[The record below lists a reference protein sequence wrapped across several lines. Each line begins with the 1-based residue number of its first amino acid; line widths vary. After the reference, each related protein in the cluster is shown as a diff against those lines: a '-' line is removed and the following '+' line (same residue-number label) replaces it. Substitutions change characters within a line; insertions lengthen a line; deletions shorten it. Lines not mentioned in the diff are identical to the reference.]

1 MEIFKWMEW
10 IVARNEALSEVG
22 RPDDELVGFGYVH
35 LVEDIGAIHVPHD
48 TKVGARIAVDMG
60 ESLGIIFDGRAS
72 GTHHF
77 VAVYGLFAKE
87 ESLQQVLH
95 AISPA

>member
-1 MEIFKWMEW
+1 MTSSLASAMSISSKT
-10 IVARNEALSEVG
+10 
-22 RPDDELVGFGYVH
+22 LVRYMCH
-35 LVEDIGAIHVPHD
+35 MT

-87 ESLQQVLH
+87 ETLQQVLH